1 MDPVDHLG
9 LVVDD
14 NGYPLLFC
22 QAKIADD
29 IGWAHCFWEGMLLMA
44 SSRPSDTDKP
54 CYRWHG
60 VGLVCITTETA
71 DDLEWVLCCYTVI
84 MKVAWGGP
92 IASHKIHS

>member
-44 SSRPSDTDKP
+44 SSWPSDTDEP
-54 CYRWHG
+54 GYRWHG
-60 VGLVCITTETA
+60 VGLVHITTETA
-71 DDLEWVLCCYTVI
+71 NNLEWALCCYTVI